1 MGFYFRKS
9 KSFGPFRLNLS
20 KSGLGLSTG
29 IKGARLSFGP
39 RGTYVNMG
47 SGGLYYRK
55 KLGGKKRSAKRG
67 NIYNQTK
74 KTQYNEQTSEI
85 NIREESLLESFEETA
100 LFDDIKKAKNFRTL
114 FITLA
119 IVLFALSCAMPI
131 FVIPLYVL
139 AILSIVFKRI
149 FKATINYELDSSA
162 QSAWDDFI
170 KSLLLFKN
178 SKKIWLVESSTTV
191 YNRKI
196 NAGAASTVKRSAI
209 KNVKCILPN
218 KANIFKIKSNNTAF
232 QIVSD
237 KVSILLLPSLIIVKK
252 GRKCYGYSYGTVD
265 ISASSTPFIE
275 AVSTVPK
282 DAEIIRWTYQ
292 YVNKNGGPDMRYSN
306 NPKLPVCNYGVFSI
320 STENGTQIQLYTS
333 NLNVPKIIEHSF
345 RQYCSYF
352 NQLINHS
359 STDAIQEPNTDSS
372 EIVKEKS
379 GVINSSLVDD
389 IHKYILF
396 EGESE

>member
-55 KLGGKKRSAKRG
+55 KLGGKKHFAKRN

-74 KTQYNEQTSEI
+74 ETQYNEQTSEI
-85 NIREESLLESFEETA
+85 NIREESLLKSFEETA

-119 IVLFALSCAMPI
+119 IVLFALSCA
-131 FVIPLYVL
+131 IPLFFIPLCVL
-139 AILSIVFKRI
+139 AILSIVFKGL

-170 KSLLLFKN
+170 KSLLLFKD
-178 SKKIWLVESSTTV
+178 SKRIWLVESSTTV
-191 YNRKI
+191 YNRKT
-196 NAGAASTVKRSAI
+196 NAGASSTVKRSAI

-237 KVSILLLPSLIIVKK
+237 KVSILLLPSFIIVKK
-252 GRKCYGYSYGTVD
+252 GRKCYGYSYSTVD

-275 AVSTVPK
+275 SVSTVPK
-282 DAEIIRWTYQ
+282 DAEIIRWTWQ

-345 RQYCSYF
+345 RQYCRYF

-379 GVINSSLVDD
+379 GVINSSLVED

>member
-55 KLGGKKRSAKRG
+55 KLGGKKCSGKKD
-67 NIYNQTK
+67 NIYNQAP
-74 KTQYNEQTSEI
+74 KTQYSEI

-119 IVLFALSCAMPI
+119 IVLFALSCA
-131 FVIPLYVL
+131 IPLFFIPLCVL
-139 AILSIVFKRI
+139 AILSIVFKRL

-162 QSAWDDFI
+162 QLAWDNFI
-170 KSLLLFKN
+170 KSLLLFKS

-191 YNRKI
+191 DNRKT
-196 NAGAASTVKRSAI
+196 NAGASSTVKRSAI
-209 KNVKCILPN
+209 KNVKRILPN

-237 KVSILLLPSLIIVKK
+237 KVSILLLPSLIIMKK
-252 GRKCYGYSYGTVD
+252 GRKCYGHSYSTVD

-275 AVSTVPK
+275 SVSTVPK
-282 DAEIIRWTYQ
+282 DAEIIRWTWQ

-306 NPKLPVCNYGVFSI
+306 NPKLPVCNYGVFCI

-345 RQYCSYF
+345 RQYGSYF

-359 STDAIQEPNTDSS
+359 STNAIQKPNTDS
-372 EIVKEKS
+372 EIVKETPE
-379 GVINSSLVDD
+379 VVNSSLIED

-396 EGESE
+396 EGENE